1 MRVTVVVRVVLIA
14 LLLAVIGACSGPR
27 RASEEATATLV
38 VPAISSS
45 ATLSAPTATITPTSP
60 AAPSSTST
68 AAVPTATATV
78 TPTPTPTEEPVAT
91 PTATPA
97 PIPTPESQAIDLPD
111 LDVHYRLDI
120 SELRLDDGYVR
131 ASETI
136 TIREFRSVV
145 PDTIYLQVV
154 PATYGFFT
162 LDHITMAGEPIE
174 PAHLN
179 EGFTL
184 ALVLP
189 DAASAPLE
197 IAIAFQLSVGSEP
210 TGWAGTMLDGGILR
224 LGYWFPIISND
235 HGYSETLDP
244 AYSASASFDV
254 SVALDPGVSVAHTG
268 EVTGQEALEDGRVRY
283 SMQAENVRDF
293 ALILSPGYTVD
304 ESFTSNGIRVE
315 LYTVDTPLETRQNI
329 LVWAADAIEQLSA
342 LVGPYPYPT
351 FRIADAGSTMPGG
364 VEFPGLIYINPNYH
378 PLERL
383 IYHEVAHQWLYG
395 IIGTRVLEDGWIGSS
410 RSSAGRLSVSARFNL
425 PRATRFSTDRLVLQ
439 RVRAGCAV
447 VLRCHAHD
455 GGGGILGRDASV
467 VQRVPLRDRYRLGRA
482 AELAAAQC
490 HRSAA
495 AVS

>member
-1 MRVTVVVRVVLIA
+1 
-14 LLLAVIGACSGPR
+14 
-27 RASEEATATLV
+27 
-38 VPAISSS
+38 
-45 ATLSAPTATITPTSP
+45 
-60 AAPSSTST
+60 
-68 AAVPTATATV
+68 
-78 TPTPTPTEEPVAT
+78 
-91 PTATPA
+91 
-97 PIPTPESQAIDLPD
+97 
-111 LDVHYRLDI
+111 
-120 SELRLDDGYVR
+120 
-131 ASETI
+131 
-136 TIREFRSVV
+136 
-145 PDTIYLQVV
+145 
-154 PATYGFFT
+154 
-162 LDHITMAGEPIE
+162 MAGEPIE

-304 ESFTSNGIRVE
+304 ESFTSNGIQVE

-395 IIGTRVLEDGWIGSS
+395 IIGTRVLEDGWIDEGGAEFFE
-410 RSSAGRLSVSARFNL
+410 RGL
-425 PRATRFSTDRLVLQ
+425 PTGFSEVPE
-439 RVRAGCAV
+439 
-447 VLRCHAHD
+447 
-455 GGGGILGRDASV
+455 
-467 VQRVPLRDRYRLGRA
+467 VPLGGYRYPLDSTYLELPVFPRIDWYYSVYEQGARLYYDVMHTMGEA
-482 AELAAAQC
+482 AFWGAMQALYSEFRFEIVTAWDVLLNWQL
-490 HRSAA
+490 HSATDLRPLFREYFRYDWIDQLPDPE
-495 AVS
+495 